1 MTQHTDALIERLRIF
16 GAQGSTTCEVAA
28 NALEAQAREIAEL
41 KAQEAELCT
50 LYGLAQAECKKL
62 RAEVEGLR
70 KDAERYKF
78 LRKCHWTD
86 SPPTYVVTTLEGLKL
101 NAMTYSD
108 DRLDEV
114 LDARVAANS
123 TATQKGQP

>member
-1 MTQHTDALIERLRIF
+1 MTQHAELIRRLETNAALMPSDAAVALEYKAAAEALKEQAAEIERL
-16 GAQGSTTCEVAA
+16 S
-28 NALEAQAREIAEL
+28 
-41 KAQEAELCT
+41 
-50 LYGLAQAECKKL
+50 
-62 RAEVEGLR
+62 
-70 KDAERYKF
+70 KDAGRYAF

>member
-1 MTQHTDALIERLRIF
+1 MTQHTDLIERLRASSED
-16 GAQGSTTCEVAA
+16 GLTPDDAYAA
-28 NALEAQAREIAEL
+28 ADALEAQAREI
-41 KAQEAELCT
+41 
-50 LYGLAQAECKKL
+50 
-62 RAEVEGLR
+62 EGLR